1 MDSNIK
7 AMLHVHGA
15 LIASLCATHPDPEA
29 LGEAFTFHLGQVQD
43 VLQSSSEM
51 QGLANAWAKT
61 YRAHIPARRGEGDP
75 AG

>member
-15 LIASLCATHPDPEA
+15 LLASLCATHPDPEA
-29 LGEAFTFHLGQVQD
+29 LGQAFTFHLGQVQD
-43 VLQSSSEM
+43 VLLSSPEM
-51 QGLANAWAKT
+51 KTLTNAWAKT
-61 YRAHIPARRGEGDP
+61 YRAHIPARPAAGDP